1 MKMNKQL
8 YLLPFLVFCLSAFL
22 SAQDTTEEQIV
33 APVITDLDLLVES
46 VKNTASIRAKEDKTR
61 LTKFLSD
68 KNRQQYLLNQMK
80 ANLKKEEVRSVRL
93 TDEYEAND
101 KKLSELEE
109 QLTLKLGSFGEL
121 FGIVR
126 QTAGESKGQFM
137 LSLTNIEFPERIE
150 FLGDLAERKSL
161 DLPTTEELERLWYE
175 ILNELNQSG
184 KVKSYNTDILSKS
197 GELVNEDVL
206 RIGVFN
212 SVSNGNYLNL
222 VSEQN
227 SLEFLAKQP
236 DGSIKR
242 AAKRLQNKDVSYRE
256 VFIDPTRGSLLTK
269 LIDRAGFFERIN
281 QGGFVG
287 YIILIILALGSVMGI
302 IQFQFL
308 YKESKSIENEL
319 QSGDFSNDSIL
330 GKLHNI
336 FSSHAGD
343 NPEELEAQLEDVLAK
358 ATPPLEK
365 NLSIIK
371 LLAAVAPL
379 LGLLGTVV
387 GMIETFQAI
396 TLFGTGD
403 PKLMAGGISQALVT
417 TMLGLIAAVP
427 LLFIHNLLDSRS
439 RSISQIYEEQ
449 AIGYVASTSI
459 KK

>member
-1 MKMNKQL
+1 MNKKL
-8 YLLPFLVFCLSAFL
+8 YLLPFLIFALN
-22 SAQDTTEEQIV
+22 AQQQTPVPVVE
-33 APVITDLDLLVES
+33 PVITDLDLLVES
-46 VKNTASIRAKEDKTR
+46 VKTTASIRAKEDKAR
-61 LTKFLSD
+61 LNKFLSD
-68 KNRQQYLLNQMK
+68 KNKQQSLLDNMK
-80 ANLKKEEVRSVRL
+80 YKLTLEERRSDRL
-93 TDEYEAND
+93 TKQYEDND
-101 KKLSELEE
+101 AELSDLEE

-137 LSLTNIEFPERIE
+137 LSLTNIEFPERID

-184 KVKSYNTDILSKS
+184 KVKSYNTDILTKS
-197 GELVNEDVL
+197 GELVNQDVL

-212 SVSNGNYLNL
+212 SVSNGDYLNL
-222 VSEQN
+222 VAEQN
-227 SLEFLAKQP
+227 LLEYLAKQP
-236 DGSIKR
+236 ERSIR
-242 AAKRLQNKDVSYRE
+242 RSAKKLQNSDDYRE

-269 LIDRAGFFERIN
+269 LIDRDTWLERIN
-281 QGGFVG
+281 AGGFVG
-287 YIILIILALGSVMGI
+287 YVIIIILILGLAMGAMR
-302 IQFQFL
+302 FRFL
-308 YKESKSIENEL
+308 DEESKSITKEL
-319 QSGDFSNDSIL
+319 ETNNFLNDSIL
-330 GKLHNI
+330 GKLN
-336 FSSHAGD
+336 SVYSKYSGN
-343 NPEELEAQLEDVLAK
+343 NPEDLESQLEDILAK

-365 NLSIIK
+365 NLSVIK

-379 LGLLGTVV
+379 LGLLGTVI

-427 LLFIHNLLDSRS
+427 LLFVHNILDSRS

-449 AIGYVASTSI
+449 AIGLLALVSI

>member
-1 MKMNKQL
+1 MNKKL
-8 YLLPFLVFCLSAFL
+8 YLLPFLVFALN
-22 SAQDTTEEQIV
+22 AQDADPAPVVE
-33 APVITDLDLLVES
+33 PVITDLDLLVES
-46 VKNTASIRAKEDKTR
+46 VKTTASIRAKEDRAR
-61 LTKFLSD
+61 LNKFLSD
-68 KNRQQYLLNQMK
+68 KNKQQSLLDNMK
-80 ANLKKEEVRSVRL
+80 YKLTLEERRSERL
-93 TDEYEAND
+93 TKEYEDND
-101 KKLSELEE
+101 AQLSDLEE

-126 QTAGESKGQFM
+126 QTAGESKGQFA

-184 KVKSYNTDILSKS
+184 KVKFYNADILTKS
-197 GELVNEDVL
+197 GELVNQDIL

-222 VSEQN
+222 VTEQN
-227 SLEFLAKQP
+227 LLEYLPKQP
-236 DGSIKR
+236 ERSIR
-242 AAKRLQNKDVSYRE
+242 RSAKKLQNSDGYRE

-269 LIDRAGFFERIN
+269 LIDRDTWLERIN
-281 QGGFVG
+281 AGGFVG
-287 YIILIILALGSVMGI
+287 YVIIIILILGLAMGALR
-302 IQFQFL
+302 FKFL
-308 YKESKSIENEL
+308 NEESKSINKEL
-319 QSGDFSNDSIL
+319 ETNQFADDSIL
-330 GKLHNI
+330 GKLNSI
-336 FSSHAGD
+336 YSKYSGD
-343 NPEELEAQLEDVLAK
+343 NPEDLESQLEDILAK

-365 NLSIIK
+365 NLSVIK

-379 LGLLGTVV
+379 LGLLGTVI

-427 LLFIHNLLDSRS
+427 LLFVHNILDSRS
-439 RSISQIYEEQ
+439 RAISQIYEEQ
-449 AIGYVASTSI
+449 AIGLLALVSI

>member
-1 MKMNKQL
+1 MNKKL
-8 YLLPFLVFCLSAFL
+8 YLLPFLIFTLNGQD
-22 SAQDTTEEQIV
+22 AQPVPVVE
-33 APVITDLDLLVES
+33 PVITDLDLLVES
-46 VKNTASIRAKEDKTR
+46 VKTSASIRAKEDRVR
-61 LTKFLSD
+61 LNKFLSD
-68 KNRQQYLLNQMK
+68 KNKQQSLLDNMK
-80 ANLKKEEVRSVRL
+80 YKLTLEERRSERL
-93 TDEYEAND
+93 TKQYEDND
-101 KKLSELEE
+101 AELSDLEE

-184 KVKSYNTDILSKS
+184 KVKSYNADILTKS
-197 GELVNEDVL
+197 GELVNQDIM

-212 SVSNGNYLNL
+212 SVSDGDYLNL
-222 VSEQN
+222 VAEQN
-227 SLEFLAKQP
+227 LLEYLAKQP
-236 DGSIKR
+236 ERSIRRSVK
-242 AAKRLQNKDVSYRE
+242 KLQNSDDYRE

-269 LIDRAGFFERIN
+269 LIDRDTWLERIN
-281 QGGFVG
+281 AGGFVG
-287 YIILIILALGSVMGI
+287 YVIIIILILGLTMGALR
-302 IQFQFL
+302 FKFL
-308 YKESKSIENEL
+308 NEESKSIDKEL
-319 QSGDFSNDSIL
+319 ETNNFLDDSIL
-330 GKLHNI
+330 GKLNSI
-336 FSSHAGD
+336 YSKYSGN
-343 NPEELEAQLEDVLAK
+343 NPEDLESQLEDILAK

-365 NLSIIK
+365 NLSVIK

-379 LGLLGTVV
+379 LGLLGTVI

-427 LLFIHNLLDSRS
+427 LLFVHNILDSRS
-439 RSISQIYEEQ
+439 RAISQIYEEQ
-449 AIGYVASTSI
+449 AIGLLALVSI

>member
-1 MKMNKQL
+1 MNKKFFI
-8 YLLPFLVFCLSAFL
+8 LPFLVLGL
-22 SAQDTTEEQIV
+22 LAQEESNEIST
-33 APVITDLDLLVES
+33 PVITDLDLLVES
-46 VKNTASIRAKEDKTR
+46 VKTTASIRAKKDRSR
-61 LTKFLSD
+61 LNRFLSD
-68 KNRQQYLLNQMK
+68 KNKQQSLLNQMK
-80 ANLKKEEVRSVRL
+80 VRL
-93 TDEYEAND
+93 TNEENRSEILTKQYEDND
-101 KKLSELEE
+101 ATLSDLEE

-126 QTAGESKGQFM
+126 QTAGESKGQFA
-137 LSLTNIEFPERIE
+137 LSLTNIEYPERIE

-161 DLPTTEELERLWYE
+161 DLPTSAELERLWYE

-184 KVKSYNTDILSKS
+184 KVKNYNTDILSKS
-197 GELVNEDVL
+197 GELVNRDII

-212 SVSNGNYLNL
+212 SVSDGDYLNL

-227 SLEFLAKQP
+227 VLEYLAKQP
-236 DGSIKR
+236 EGSIRRSARK
-242 AAKRLQNKDVSYRE
+242 LQNNDIEYRE

-287 YIILIILALGSVMGI
+287 YIILIILALGIAMGVL
-302 IQFQFL
+302 QFL
-308 YKESKSIENEL
+308 FLRKESQTVDNEL
-319 QSGDFSNDSIL
+319 NTGNYSESSTL
-330 GKLHNI
+330 GKLNTI
-336 FSSHAGD
+336 YSKYKGD
-343 NPEELEAQLEDVLAK
+343 NPEELEAQLEDVLAR
-358 ATPPLEK
+358 AAPALEK

-379 LGLLGTVV
+379 LGLLGTVI

-427 LLFIHNLLDSRS
+427 LLFIHNILDSRS
-439 RSISQIYEEQ
+439 RAITQIYEEQ
-449 AIGYVASTSI
+449 AIGYVASSSV
-459 KK
+459 K

>member
-1 MKMNKQL
+1 MSKKL
-8 YLLPFLVFCLSAFL
+8 YLLPFLIFSIN
-22 SAQDTTEEQIV
+22 AQDAESIPVVE
-33 APVITDLDLLVES
+33 PVITDLDLLVES
-46 VKNTASIRAKEDKTR
+46 VKTTASIRAKEDRAR
-61 LTKFLSD
+61 LNKFLSD
-68 KNRQQYLLNQMK
+68 KNKQQALLDNMK
-80 ANLKKEEVRSVRL
+80 YRL
-93 TDEYEAND
+93 TLEERRSERLTKEYEDND
-101 KKLSELEE
+101 SQLSDLEE

-184 KVKSYNTDILSKS
+184 KVKSYNADILTKS
-197 GELVNEDVL
+197 GELVNQDVM

-212 SVSNGNYLNL
+212 SVSNGDYLNL
-222 VSEQN
+222 VAEQN
-227 SLEFLAKQP
+227 LLEYLAKQP
-236 DGSIKR
+236 ERSIRRSVK
-242 AAKRLQNKDVSYRE
+242 KLQNSDDYRE

-269 LIDRAGFFERIN
+269 LIDRDTWLERIN
-281 QGGFVG
+281 AGGFVG
-287 YIILIILALGSVMGI
+287 YVIIIILILGLTMGVLR
-302 IQFQFL
+302 FKFL
-308 YKESKSIENEL
+308 DEESKSINKEL
-319 QSGDFSNDSIL
+319 ETNNFSEDSIL
-330 GKLHNI
+330 GKLNSI
-336 FSSHAGD
+336 YSKYSGN
-343 NPEELEAQLEDVLAK
+343 NPEDLESQLEDILAK

-365 NLSIIK
+365 NLSVIK

-379 LGLLGTVV
+379 LGLLGTVI

-427 LLFIHNLLDSRS
+427 LLFVHNILDSRS
-439 RSISQIYEEQ
+439 RAISQIYEEQ
-449 AIGYVASTSI
+449 AIGLLALVSI

>member
-1 MKMNKQL
+1 MNKKL
-8 YLLPFLVFCLSAFL
+8 YLLPFLIFSL
-22 SAQDTTEEQIV
+22 SAQEIAEEPLAI
-33 APVITDLDLLVES
+33 PVITDLDLLVES
-46 VKNTASIRAKEDKTR
+46 VKNTASIRAKEDKER

-80 ANLKKEEVRSVRL
+80 VNLKNEEDRSVRL
-93 TDEYEAND
+93 TNQYEAND
-101 KKLSELEE
+101 KELSELEE

-137 LSLTNIEFPERIE
+137 LSLTNIEFPERVE

-161 DLPTTEELERLWYE
+161 DLPTTAELERLWYE

-227 SLEFLAKQP
+227 LLEFLAKQP

-242 AAKRLQNKDVSYRE
+242 SAKRLQNKDVSYRE
-256 VFIDPTRGSLLTK
+256 VYIDPTRGSLLSK
-269 LIDRAGFFERIN
+269 LIDRAGWLQRIN

-287 YIILIILALGSVMGI
+287 YVILIILTLGLTMGVL
-302 IQFQFL
+302 QFQFL
-308 YKESKSIENEL
+308 YRESKTIDAEL
-319 QSGDFSNDSIL
+319 ETGNFSNDSIL
-330 GKLHNI
+330 GKLNSV
-336 FSSHAGD
+336 FKSHTGD
-343 NPEELEAQLEDVLAK
+343 TPEELEAQLEDILAK
-358 ATPPLEK
+358 ASPPLDK
-365 NLSIIK
+365 NLSVIK

-379 LGLLGTVV
+379 LGLLGTVI
-387 GMIETFQAI
+387 GMIDTFQAI

-427 LLFIHNLLDSRS
+427 LLFVHNLLDSRS
-439 RSISQIYEEQ
+439 RAISQIYEEQ
-449 AIGYVASTSI
+449 AIGFVASLSM

>member
-1 MKMNKQL
+1 MNKKIII
-8 YLLPFLVFCLSAFL
+8 LPFLIFGLF
-22 SAQDTTEEQIV
+22 AQENNVEEPVI
-33 APVITDLDLLVES
+33 PVITDLDLLVES
-46 VKNTASIRAKEDKTR
+46 VKNTASIRAKEDRER
-61 LTKFLSD
+61 LNKFLSD

-80 ANLKKEEVRSVRL
+80 AKLDAEEDRSDRL
-93 TDEYEAND
+93 TKEYEDND

-126 QTAGESKGQFM
+126 QTAGESKGQFL
-137 LSLTNIEFPERIE
+137 LSLTNIEYPERID

-161 DLPTTEELERLWYE
+161 DLPTSDELDRLWYE

-184 KVKSYNTDILSKS
+184 KVKVYNTDILSKS
-197 GELVNEDVL
+197 GELINTDIV

-212 SVSNGNYLNL
+212 SVADGNYLNL

-227 SLEFLAKQP
+227 ILEYLAKQP
-236 DGSIKR
+236 EGSIKR
-242 AAKRLQNKDVSYRE
+242 SARKLQNNDVEYRE
-256 VFIDPTRGSLLTK
+256 VFIDPTRGSLLSK
-269 LIDRAGFFERIN
+269 LIDRAGFLERIN

-287 YIILIILALGSVMGI
+287 YIILLILIAGLAMGV
-302 IQFQFL
+302 IQFLFL
-308 YKESKSIENEL
+308 RNESQTIDNEL
-319 QSGDFSNDSIL
+319 NSKNYSDDSTL
-330 GKLHNI
+330 GKLNNI
-336 FSSHAGD
+336 YSKYKGD
-343 NPEELEAQLEDVLAK
+343 TPEELEAQLEDVLAK
-358 ATPPLEK
+358 TAPALEK

-379 LGLLGTVV
+379 LGLLGTVI

-427 LLFIHNLLDSRS
+427 LLFVHNILDSRS
-439 RSISQIYEEQ
+439 RAISQIYEEQ
-449 AIGYVASTSI
+449 AIGYVASSSI
-459 KK
+459 K

>member
-1 MKMNKQL
+1 MNKKI
-8 YLLPFLVFCLSAFL
+8 YLLPFLVFALN
-22 SAQDTTEEQIV
+22 AQDADPAPVVE
-33 APVITDLDLLVES
+33 PVITDLDLLVES
-46 VKNTASIRAKEDKTR
+46 VKTTASIRAKEDRAR
-61 LTKFLSD
+61 LNKFLSD
-68 KNRQQYLLNQMK
+68 KNKQQSLLDNMK
-80 ANLKKEEVRSVRL
+80 YKLTLEERRSERL
-93 TDEYEAND
+93 TKEYEDND
-101 KKLSELEE
+101 SQLSDLEE

-126 QTAGESKGQFM
+126 QTAGESKGQFA

-184 KVKSYNTDILSKS
+184 KVKSYNADILTKS
-197 GELVNEDVL
+197 GELVNQDIL

-222 VSEQN
+222 VTEQN
-227 SLEFLAKQP
+227 LLEYLPKQP
-236 DGSIKR
+236 ERSIR
-242 AAKRLQNKDVSYRE
+242 RSAKKLQNSDDYRE

-269 LIDRAGFFERIN
+269 LIDRDTWLERIN
-281 QGGFVG
+281 AGGFVG
-287 YIILIILALGSVMGI
+287 YVIIIILILGLVMGALR
-302 IQFQFL
+302 FKFL
-308 YKESKSIENEL
+308 NEESKSINKEL
-319 QSGDFSNDSIL
+319 ETNQFADDSIL
-330 GKLHNI
+330 GKLNSI
-336 FSSHAGD
+336 YSKYSGD
-343 NPEELEAQLEDVLAK
+343 NPEDLESQLEDILAK

-365 NLSIIK
+365 NLSVIK

-379 LGLLGTVV
+379 LGLLGTVI

-427 LLFIHNLLDSRS
+427 LLFVHNILDSRS
-439 RSISQIYEEQ
+439 RAISQIYEEQ
-449 AIGYVASTSI
+449 AIGLLALVSI

>member
-1 MKMNKQL
+1 MNKKTL
-8 YLLPFLVFCLSAFL
+8 ILPFLIFGLF
-22 SAQDTTEEQIV
+22 AQENNVEEPV
-33 APVITDLDLLVES
+33 VPVIADLDLLVES
-46 VKNTASIRAKEDKTR
+46 VKNTASIRAKEDKAR
-61 LTKFLSD
+61 LDKFLSD

-80 ANLKKEEVRSVRL
+80 AKLNAEEDRSERL
-93 TDEYEAND
+93 TKEYEDND

-109 QLTLKLGSFGEL
+109 QMTLKLGSFGEL

-137 LSLTNIEFPERIE
+137 LSLTNIEYPERIE

-161 DLPTTEELERLWYE
+161 DLPTSAELDRLWYE

-184 KVKSYNTDILSKS
+184 KVKVYNSDILSKS
-197 GELVNEDVL
+197 GELVNTDIL

-212 SVSNGNYLNL
+212 SAADGDYLNL

-227 SLEFLAKQP
+227 VLEYLAKQP
-236 DGSIKR
+236 EGSIRRSARK
-242 AAKRLQNKDVSYRE
+242 LQNNDVEYRE
-256 VFIDPTRGSLLTK
+256 VFIDPTRGSLLSK

-287 YIILIILALGSVMGI
+287 YIILLILTVGLAMGVL
-302 IQFQFL
+302 QFL
-308 YKESKSIENEL
+308 FLRNESQTIENEL
-319 QSGDFSNDSIL
+319 GSGNYSDSSTL
-330 GKLHNI
+330 GKLNNI
-336 FSSHAGD
+336 YSKYKGD
-343 NPEELEAQLEDVLAK
+343 TPEELEAQLEDILAK
-358 ATPPLEK
+358 AAPALEK

-379 LGLLGTVV
+379 LGLLGTVI

-427 LLFIHNLLDSRS
+427 LLFVHNILDSRS
-439 RSISQIYEEQ
+439 RAISQIYEEQ
-449 AIGYVASTSI
+449 AIGFVASSSV
-459 KK
+459 K

>member
-1 MKMNKQL
+1 MNKKL
-8 YLLPFLVFCLSAFL
+8 YLLPFLIFSL
-22 SAQDTTEEQIV
+22 SAQEIAEEPLAI
-33 APVITDLDLLVES
+33 PVITDLDLLVES
-46 VKNTASIRAKEDKTR
+46 VKNTASIRAKEDKER

-80 ANLKKEEVRSVRL
+80 VNLKNEEDRSVRL
-93 TDEYEAND
+93 TNQYEAND
-101 KKLSELEE
+101 KELSELEE

-137 LSLTNIEFPERIE
+137 LSLTNIEFPERVE

-161 DLPTTEELERLWYE
+161 DLPTTAELERLWYE

-197 GELVNEDVL
+197 GELVNRDVL

-227 SLEFLAKQP
+227 LLEFLAKQP

-242 AAKRLQNKDVSYRE
+242 SAKRLQNKDVSYRE
-256 VFIDPTRGSLLTK
+256 VYIDPTRGSLLSK
-269 LIDRAGFFERIN
+269 LIDRAGWLQRIN

-287 YIILIILALGSVMGI
+287 YVILIILTLGLTMGFL
-302 IQFQFL
+302 QFQFL
-308 YKESKSIENEL
+308 YRESKSIDSEL
-319 QSGDFSNDSIL
+319 ETGNFSNDSIL
-330 GKLHNI
+330 GKLNSV
-336 FSSHAGD
+336 FKSHTGD
-343 NPEELEAQLEDVLAK
+343 TPEELEAQLEDILAK
-358 ATPPLEK
+358 ASPPLDK
-365 NLSIIK
+365 NLSVIK

-379 LGLLGTVV
+379 LGLLGTVI
-387 GMIETFQAI
+387 GMIDTFQAI

-427 LLFIHNLLDSRS
+427 LLFVHNLLDSRS
-439 RSISQIYEEQ
+439 RAISQIYEEQ
-449 AIGYVASTSI
+449 AIGFVASLSM

>member
-1 MKMNKQL
+1 MNKKTL
-8 YLLPFLVFCLSAFL
+8 ILPFLIFGLF
-22 SAQDTTEEQIV
+22 AQENNVEEPV
-33 APVITDLDLLVES
+33 VPVITDLDLLVES
-46 VKNTASIRAKEDKTR
+46 VKNTASIRAKEDKAR
-61 LTKFLSD
+61 LDKFLSD

-80 ANLKKEEVRSVRL
+80 AKLNAEEDRSERL
-93 TDEYEAND
+93 TKEYEDND

-137 LSLTNIEFPERIE
+137 LSLTNIEYPERIE

-161 DLPTTEELERLWYE
+161 DLPTSAELDRLWYE

-184 KVKSYNTDILSKS
+184 KVKVYNTDILSKS
-197 GELVNEDVL
+197 GELVNTDIV

-212 SVSNGNYLNL
+212 SAADGDYLNL

-227 SLEFLAKQP
+227 VLEYLAKQP
-236 DGSIKR
+236 EGSIR
-242 AAKRLQNKDVSYRE
+242 RSAKKLQNNDVEYRE
-256 VFIDPTRGSLLTK
+256 VFIDPTRGSLLSK

-287 YIILIILALGSVMGI
+287 YIILLILTAGLAMGVL
-302 IQFQFL
+302 QFL
-308 YKESKSIENEL
+308 FLRNESQTIENEL
-319 QSGDFSNDSIL
+319 GSGNYSESSTL
-330 GKLHNI
+330 GKLNSI
-336 FSSHAGD
+336 YSKYKGD
-343 NPEELEAQLEDVLAK
+343 TPEELEAQLEDVLAK
-358 ATPPLEK
+358 AAPALEK

-379 LGLLGTVV
+379 LGLLGTVI

-427 LLFIHNLLDSRS
+427 LLFVHNILDSRS
-439 RSISQIYEEQ
+439 RAISQIYEEQ
-449 AIGYVASTSI
+449 AIGFVASSSV
-459 KK
+459 K

>member
-1 MKMNKQL
+1 MNKKL
-8 YLLPFLVFCLSAFL
+8 YLLPFLIFSL
-22 SAQDTTEEQIV
+22 SAQEIAEEPLAI
-33 APVITDLDLLVES
+33 PVITDLDLLVES
-46 VKNTASIRAKEDKTR
+46 VKNTASIRAKEDKER

-80 ANLKKEEVRSVRL
+80 VNLKNEEDRSVRL
-93 TDEYEAND
+93 TNQYEAND
-101 KKLSELEE
+101 KELSELEE

-137 LSLTNIEFPERIE
+137 LSLTNIEFPERVE

-161 DLPTTEELERLWYE
+161 DLPTTAELERLWYE

-197 GELVNEDVL
+197 GELVNRDVL

-227 SLEFLAKQP
+227 LLEFLAKQP

-242 AAKRLQNKDVSYRE
+242 SAKRLQNKDVSYRE
-256 VFIDPTRGSLLTK
+256 VYIDPTRGSLLSK
-269 LIDRAGFFERIN
+269 LIDRAGWLQRIN

-287 YIILIILALGSVMGI
+287 YVILIILTLGLTMGFL
-302 IQFQFL
+302 QFQFL
-308 YKESKSIENEL
+308 YRESKSIDSEL
-319 QSGDFSNDSIL
+319 ETGNFSNDSIL
-330 GKLHNI
+330 GKLNSV
-336 FSSHAGD
+336 FKSHTGD
-343 NPEELEAQLEDVLAK
+343 TPEELEAQLEDILAK
-358 ATPPLEK
+358 ASPPLDK
-365 NLSIIK
+365 NLSVIK

-379 LGLLGTVV
+379 LGLLGTVI
-387 GMIETFQAI
+387 GMIDTFQAI

-427 LLFIHNLLDSRS
+427 LLFLHNLLDSRS
-439 RSISQIYEEQ
+439 RAISQIYEEQ
-449 AIGYVASTSI
+449 AIGFVASLSM

>member
-1 MKMNKQL
+1 MNKKL
-8 YLLPFLVFCLSAFL
+8 YLLPFLIFSL
-22 SAQDTTEEQIV
+22 SAQEIAEEPLAI
-33 APVITDLDLLVES
+33 PVITDLDLLVES
-46 VKNTASIRAKEDKTR
+46 VKNTASIRAKEDKER

-80 ANLKKEEVRSVRL
+80 VNLKNEEDRSVRL
-93 TDEYEAND
+93 TNQYEAND
-101 KKLSELEE
+101 KELSELEE

-137 LSLTNIEFPERIE
+137 LSLTNIEFPERVE

-161 DLPTTEELERLWYE
+161 DLPTTAELERLWYE

-197 GELVNEDVL
+197 GELVNRDVL

-227 SLEFLAKQP
+227 LLEFLAKQP

-242 AAKRLQNKDVSYRE
+242 SAKRLQNKDVSYRE
-256 VFIDPTRGSLLTK
+256 VYIDPTRGSLLSK
-269 LIDRAGFFERIN
+269 LIDRAGWLQRIN

-287 YIILIILALGSVMGI
+287 YVILIILTLGLTMGGL
-302 IQFQFL
+302 QFQFL
-308 YKESKSIENEL
+308 YRESKSIDSEL
-319 QSGDFSNDSIL
+319 ETGNFSNDSIL
-330 GKLHNI
+330 GKLNSV
-336 FSSHAGD
+336 FKSHTGD
-343 NPEELEAQLEDVLAK
+343 NPEELEAQLEDILAK
-358 ATPPLEK
+358 ASPPLDK
-365 NLSIIK
+365 NLSVIK

-379 LGLLGTVV
+379 LGLLGTVI

-427 LLFIHNLLDSRS
+427 LLFVHNLLDSRS
-439 RSISQIYEEQ
+439 RAISQIYEEQ
-449 AIGYVASTSI
+449 AIGFVASLSM

>member
-1 MKMNKQL
+1 MNKKL
-8 YLLPFLVFCLSAFL
+8 CLLPFLIFVLN
-22 SAQDTTEEQIV
+22 AQDADPAPIV
-33 APVITDLDLLVES
+33 EPVITDLDLLVES
-46 VKNTASIRAKEDKTR
+46 VKTTASIRAKEDRAR
-61 LTKFLSD
+61 LNKFLSD
-68 KNRQQYLLNQMK
+68 KNKQQSLLDNMK
-80 ANLKKEEVRSVRL
+80 YKLTLEERRSERL
-93 TDEYEAND
+93 TKEYEDND
-101 KKLSELEE
+101 AELSDLEE

-137 LSLTNIEFPERIE
+137 LSLTNIEFPDRIE

-184 KVKSYNTDILSKS
+184 KIKSYNADILTKS
-197 GELVNEDVL
+197 GELVNQDVM

-212 SVSNGNYLNL
+212 SVSNGDYLNL
-222 VSEQN
+222 VAEQN
-227 SLEFLAKQP
+227 LLEYLAKQP
-236 DGSIKR
+236 ERSIRRSARK
-242 AAKRLQNKDVSYRE
+242 LQNSDDYRE

-269 LIDRAGFFERIN
+269 LIDRDTWFERIN
-281 QGGFVG
+281 AGGFVG
-287 YIILIILALGSVMGI
+287 YVIIIILVLGLTMG
-302 IQFQFL
+302 FL
-308 YKESKSIENEL
+308 RFKFLDEESKSIKNEL
-319 QSGDFSNDSIL
+319 ETNNFSEDSIL
-330 GKLHNI
+330 GKLNSI
-336 FSSHAGD
+336 YSKYSGN
-343 NPEELEAQLEDVLAK
+343 NPEDLESQLEDILAK

-365 NLSIIK
+365 NLSVIK

-379 LGLLGTVV
+379 LGLLGTVI

-427 LLFIHNLLDSRS
+427 LLFVHNILDSRS
-439 RSISQIYEEQ
+439 RAISQIYEEQ
-449 AIGYVASTSI
+449 AIGLLALVSI

>member
-1 MKMNKQL
+1 MMMNKRIL
-8 YLLPFLVFCLSAFL
+8 ILPFLVLGLF
-22 SAQDTTEEQIV
+22 AQENTVEEPV
-33 APVITDLDLLVES
+33 TPVITDLDLLVES
-46 VKNTASIRAKEDKTR
+46 VKNTASIRAKEDRER
-61 LTKFLSD
+61 LNKFLSD

-80 ANLKKEEVRSVRL
+80 AKLNAEEDRSVRL
-93 TDEYEAND
+93 TKEYEDND

-126 QTAGESKGQFM
+126 QTAGESKGQFL
-137 LSLTNIEFPERIE
+137 LSLTNIEYPERIE

-161 DLPTTEELERLWYE
+161 DLPTSDELDRLWYE
-175 ILNELNQSG
+175 ILNELNESG
-184 KVKSYNTDILSKS
+184 KVKVYNTDILSKS
-197 GELVNEDVL
+197 GELVNADIV

-212 SVSNGNYLNL
+212 SVANGNYLNL

-227 SLEFLAKQP
+227 VLEYLAKQP
-236 DGSIKR
+236 EGSVKR
-242 AAKRLQNKDVSYRE
+242 SAKRLQNNDVEYRE
-256 VFIDPTRGSLLTK
+256 VFIDPTRGSLLSK

-287 YIILIILALGSVMGI
+287 YIILIILIAGLAMGVLQFLFLRKEAQTIDNELGSGN
-302 IQFQFL
+302 
-308 YKESKSIENEL
+308 YSEN
-319 QSGDFSNDSIL
+319 STL
-330 GKLHNI
+330 GKLNGI
-336 FSSHAGD
+336 YSKYKGD
-343 NPEELEAQLEDVLAK
+343 TPEELEAQLEDVLAK
-358 ATPPLEK
+358 ASPALEK

-379 LGLLGTVV
+379 LGLLGTVI

-427 LLFIHNLLDSRS
+427 LLFVHNILDSRS
-439 RSISQIYEEQ
+439 RAISQIYEEQ
-449 AIGYVASTSI
+449 AIGFVASSSI
-459 KK
+459 K

>member
-1 MKMNKQL
+1 MNKKL
-8 YLLPFLVFCLSAFL
+8 YLLPFLVFSL
-22 SAQDTTEEQIV
+22 SAQEIAEEPLAI
-33 APVITDLDLLVES
+33 PVITDLDLLVES
-46 VKNTASIRAKEDKTR
+46 VKNTASIRAKEDKER

-80 ANLKKEEVRSVRL
+80 VNLKNEEDRSVRL
-93 TDEYEAND
+93 TNQYEAND
-101 KKLSELEE
+101 SELSELEE

-137 LSLTNIEFPERIE
+137 LSLTNIEFPERVE

-161 DLPTTEELERLWYE
+161 DLPTTAELERLWYE

-197 GELVNEDVL
+197 GELVNSNVL

-227 SLEFLAKQP
+227 LLEFLAKQP

-242 AAKRLQNKDVSYRE
+242 SAKRLQNKDVSYRE
-256 VFIDPTRGSLLTK
+256 VYIDPTRGSLLSK
-269 LIDRAGFFERIN
+269 LIDRAGWLQRIN

-287 YIILIILALGSVMGI
+287 YVILIILALGLTMGVL
-302 IQFQFL
+302 QFQFL
-308 YKESKSIENEL
+308 YRESKTIDAEL
-319 QSGDFSNDSIL
+319 ETGNFSNDSIL
-330 GKLHNI
+330 GKLNRV
-336 FSSHAGD
+336 FKSHTGN
-343 NPEELEAQLEDVLAK
+343 NPEELEAQLEDILAK
-358 ATPPLEK
+358 ASPPLDK
-365 NLSIIK
+365 NLSVIK

-379 LGLLGTVV
+379 LGLLGTVI

-427 LLFIHNLLDSRS
+427 LLFVHNLLDSRS
-439 RSISQIYEEQ
+439 RAISQIYEEQ
-449 AIGYVASTSI
+449 AIGFVASLSM

>member
-1 MKMNKQL
+1 MNKKL
-8 YLLPFLVFCLSAFL
+8 YLLPFLIFTLN
-22 SAQDTTEEQIV
+22 AQEPTPAPVVE
-33 APVITDLDLLVES
+33 PVITDLDLLVES
-46 VKNTASIRAKEDKTR
+46 VKTTASIRAKEDKAR
-61 LTKFLSD
+61 LNKFLSD
-68 KNRQQYLLNQMK
+68 KNKQQSLLDNMK
-80 ANLKKEEVRSVRL
+80 YKLTLEERRSERL
-93 TDEYEAND
+93 TKQYEDND
-101 KKLSELEE
+101 SELSDLEE

-137 LSLTNIEFPERIE
+137 LSLTNIEFPDRID

-184 KVKSYNTDILSKS
+184 KVKSYNTDILTKS
-197 GELVNEDVL
+197 GELVNQDVL

-212 SVSNGNYLNL
+212 SVSNGDYLNL

-227 SLEFLAKQP
+227 LLEYLAKQP
-236 DGSIKR
+236 ERSIR
-242 AAKRLQNKDVSYRE
+242 RSAKKLQNSADYRE

-269 LIDRAGFFERIN
+269 LIDRDTWLERIN
-281 QGGFVG
+281 AGGFVG
-287 YIILIILALGSVMGI
+287 YVIIIILILGLTMGAMR
-302 IQFQFL
+302 FKFL
-308 YKESKSIENEL
+308 DEESKSITKEL
-319 QSGDFSNDSIL
+319 ETNNFSNDSIL
-330 GKLHNI
+330 GKLN
-336 FSSHAGD
+336 SVYSKYSGN
-343 NPEELEAQLEDVLAK
+343 NPEDLESQLEDILAK

-365 NLSIIK
+365 NLSVIK

-379 LGLLGTVV
+379 LGLLGTVI

-427 LLFIHNLLDSRS
+427 LLFVHNILDSRS
-439 RSISQIYEEQ
+439 RAISQIYEEQ
-449 AIGYVASTSI
+449 AIGLLALVSI

>member
-1 MKMNKQL
+1 MNKKL
-8 YLLPFLVFCLSAFL
+8 YLLPFLVFALN
-22 SAQDTTEEQIV
+22 AQDADPAPVVE
-33 APVITDLDLLVES
+33 PVITDLDLLVES
-46 VKNTASIRAKEDKTR
+46 VKTTASIRAKEDRAR
-61 LTKFLSD
+61 LNKFLSD
-68 KNRQQYLLNQMK
+68 KNKQQSLLDNMK
-80 ANLKKEEVRSVRL
+80 YKLTLEEKRSERL
-93 TDEYEAND
+93 TKEYEDND
-101 KKLSELEE
+101 AQLSDLEE

-126 QTAGESKGQFM
+126 QTAGESKGQFA

-184 KVKSYNTDILSKS
+184 KVKSYNADILTKS
-197 GELVNEDVL
+197 GELVNQDIL

-222 VSEQN
+222 VTEQN
-227 SLEFLAKQP
+227 LLEYLPKQP
-236 DGSIKR
+236 ERSIR
-242 AAKRLQNKDVSYRE
+242 RSAKKLQNSDDYRE

-269 LIDRAGFFERIN
+269 LIDRDTWLERIN
-281 QGGFVG
+281 AGGFVG
-287 YIILIILALGSVMGI
+287 YVIIIILILGLAMGALR
-302 IQFQFL
+302 FKFL
-308 YKESKSIENEL
+308 NEESKSINKEL
-319 QSGDFSNDSIL
+319 ETNQFADDSIL
-330 GKLHNI
+330 GKLNSI
-336 FSSHAGD
+336 YSKYSGD
-343 NPEELEAQLEDVLAK
+343 NPEDLESQLEDILAK

-365 NLSIIK
+365 NLSVIK

-379 LGLLGTVV
+379 LGLLGTVI

-427 LLFIHNLLDSRS
+427 LLFVHNILDSRS
-439 RSISQIYEEQ
+439 RAISQIYEEQ
-449 AIGYVASTSI
+449 AIGLLALVSI

>member
-1 MKMNKQL
+1 MNKKL
-8 YLLPFLVFCLSAFL
+8 YLLPFLIFALN
-22 SAQDTTEEQIV
+22 AQDADPATITE
-33 APVITDLDLLVES
+33 PVITDLDLLVES
-46 VKNTASIRAKEDKTR
+46 VKTTASIRAKEDRAR
-61 LTKFLSD
+61 LNKFLSD
-68 KNRQQYLLNQMK
+68 KNKQQSLLDNMK
-80 ANLKKEEVRSVRL
+80 YKLTLEERRSERL
-93 TDEYEAND
+93 TKEYEDND
-101 KKLSELEE
+101 AELSDLEE

-137 LSLTNIEFPERIE
+137 LSLTNIEFPDRIE

-184 KVKSYNTDILSKS
+184 KVKSYNADILTKS
-197 GELVNEDVL
+197 GELVNQDVM

-212 SVSNGNYLNL
+212 SVSNGDYLNL
-222 VSEQN
+222 VAEQN
-227 SLEFLAKQP
+227 LLEYLAKQP
-236 DGSIKR
+236 ERSIRRSVK
-242 AAKRLQNKDVSYRE
+242 KLQNSDDYRE

-269 LIDRAGFFERIN
+269 LIDRDTWLERIN
-281 QGGFVG
+281 AGGFVG
-287 YIILIILALGSVMGI
+287 YVIIIILILGLTMGVLR
-302 IQFQFL
+302 FKFL
-308 YKESKSIENEL
+308 DEESKSINKEL
-319 QSGDFSNDSIL
+319 ETNNFSEDSIL
-330 GKLHNI
+330 GKLNSI
-336 FSSHAGD
+336 YSKYSGN
-343 NPEELEAQLEDVLAK
+343 NPEDLESQLEDILAK

-365 NLSIIK
+365 NLSVIK

-379 LGLLGTVV
+379 LGLLGTVI

-427 LLFIHNLLDSRS
+427 LLFVHNILDSRS
-439 RSISQIYEEQ
+439 RAISQIYEEQ
-449 AIGYVASTSI
+449 AIGLLALVSI

>member
-1 MKMNKQL
+1 MNKKL
-8 YLLPFLVFCLSAFL
+8 YLLPFLIFAIN
-22 SAQDTTEEQIV
+22 AQENTPIPVVE
-33 APVITDLDLLVES
+33 PVITDLDLLVES
-46 VKNTASIRAKEDKTR
+46 VKTTASIRASEDRAR
-61 LTKFLSD
+61 LNKFLSD
-68 KNRQQYLLNQMK
+68 KNKQQALLDNMK
-80 ANLKKEEVRSVRL
+80 YRL
-93 TDEYEAND
+93 TLEERRSERLTKEYENND
-101 KKLSELEE
+101 AQLSDLEE

-137 LSLTNIEFPERIE
+137 LSLTNIEFPDRIE

-184 KVKSYNTDILSKS
+184 KIKSYNTDILTKS
-197 GELVNEDVL
+197 GELVNQDVM

-212 SVSNGNYLNL
+212 SVSNGDYLNL
-222 VSEQN
+222 VTEQN
-227 SLEFLAKQP
+227 LLEYLAKQP
-236 DGSIKR
+236 ERSIRRSVK
-242 AAKRLQNKDVSYRE
+242 KLQNSDDYRE

-269 LIDRAGFFERIN
+269 LIDRDTWLERIN
-281 QGGFVG
+281 AGGFVG
-287 YIILIILALGSVMGI
+287 YVIIIILILGLTMGVLR
-302 IQFQFL
+302 FKFL
-308 YKESKSIENEL
+308 DEETKSINKEL
-319 QSGDFSNDSIL
+319 ETNNFSDDSIL
-330 GKLHNI
+330 GKLNTI
-336 FSSHAGD
+336 YSQYSGN
-343 NPEELEAQLEDVLAK
+343 NPEDLESQLEDILAK

-365 NLSIIK
+365 NLSVIK

-379 LGLLGTVV
+379 LGLLGTVI

-427 LLFIHNLLDSRS
+427 LLFVHNILDSRS
-439 RSISQIYEEQ
+439 RAISQIYEEQ
-449 AIGYVASTSI
+449 AIGLLALVSI

>member
-1 MKMNKQL
+1 MNKKIFV
-8 YLLPFLVFCLSAFL
+8 LPFLIIGLF
-22 SAQDTTEEQIV
+22 AQENSSEEPV
-33 APVITDLDLLVES
+33 TPVITDLDLLVEA
-46 VKNTASIRAKEDKTR
+46 VKTTASIRAEQDKAR
-61 LTKFLSD
+61 LNKFLSD

-80 ANLKKEEVRSVRL
+80 KKLNAEEDRSDRL
-93 TDEYEAND
+93 TKEYENND

-126 QTAGESKGQFM
+126 QTAGESKGQFS
-137 LSLTNIEFPERIE
+137 LSLTNIEYPERID

-161 DLPTTEELERLWYE
+161 DLPTSDELDRLWYE

-184 KVKSYNTDILSKS
+184 KVKVYNTNILSKS
-197 GELVNEDVL
+197 GELINADVM

-227 SLEFLAKQP
+227 VLEYLAKQP
-236 DGSIKR
+236 ERSIR
-242 AAKRLQNKDVSYRE
+242 RSAKKLQNNDVEYKE

-269 LIDRAGFFERIN
+269 LIDRAGFLERIN

-287 YIILIILALGSVMGI
+287 YVILIILAAGIAMGV
-302 IQFQFL
+302 IQFLFL
-308 YKESKSIENEL
+308 RNESMTINNEL
-319 QSGDFSNDSIL
+319 ETGNYSDSSTL
-330 GKLHNI
+330 GKLNKI
-336 FSSHAGD
+336 YNQHAGD

-358 ATPPLEK
+358 AAPALEK

-379 LGLLGTVV
+379 LGLLGTVI

-427 LLFIHNLLDSRS
+427 LLFIHNILDSRS
-439 RSISQIYEEQ
+439 RAITQIYEEQ
-449 AIGYVASTSI
+449 AIGFVASSSI
-459 KK
+459 K

>member
-1 MKMNKQL
+1 MNKKL
-8 YLLPFLVFCLSAFL
+8 YLLPFLVFALN
-22 SAQDTTEEQIV
+22 AQDADPAPVVE
-33 APVITDLDLLVES
+33 PVITDLDLLVES
-46 VKNTASIRAKEDKTR
+46 VKTTASIRAKEDRAR
-61 LTKFLSD
+61 LNKFLSD
-68 KNRQQYLLNQMK
+68 KNKQQSLLDNMK
-80 ANLKKEEVRSVRL
+80 YKLTLEERRSERL
-93 TDEYEAND
+93 TKEYEDND
-101 KKLSELEE
+101 AQLSDLEE

-126 QTAGESKGQFM
+126 QTAGESKGQFA

-184 KVKSYNTDILSKS
+184 KVKSYNADILTKS
-197 GELVNEDVL
+197 GELVNQDVM

-222 VSEQN
+222 VTEQN
-227 SLEFLAKQP
+227 LLEYLPKQP
-236 DGSIKR
+236 ERSIR
-242 AAKRLQNKDVSYRE
+242 RSAKKLQNSDDYRE

-269 LIDRAGFFERIN
+269 LIDRDTWLERIN
-281 QGGFVG
+281 AGGFVG
-287 YIILIILALGSVMGI
+287 YVIIIILILGLVMGALR
-302 IQFQFL
+302 FKFL
-308 YKESKSIENEL
+308 NEESKSINKEL
-319 QSGDFSNDSIL
+319 ETNQFADDSIL
-330 GKLHNI
+330 GKLNSI
-336 FSSHAGD
+336 YSKYSGD
-343 NPEELEAQLEDVLAK
+343 NPEDLESQLEDILAK

-365 NLSIIK
+365 NLSVIK

-379 LGLLGTVV
+379 LGLLGTVI

-427 LLFIHNLLDSRS
+427 LLFVHNILDSRS
-439 RSISQIYEEQ
+439 RAISQIYEEQ
-449 AIGYVASTSI
+449 AIGLLALVSI

>member
-1 MKMNKQL
+1 MNKKL
-8 YLLPFLVFCLSAFL
+8 YLLPFLVFALN
-22 SAQDTTEEQIV
+22 AQDADPAPVVE
-33 APVITDLDLLVES
+33 PVITDLDLLVES
-46 VKNTASIRAKEDKTR
+46 VKTTASIRAKEDRAR
-61 LTKFLSD
+61 LNKFLSD
-68 KNRQQYLLNQMK
+68 KNKQQSLLDNMK
-80 ANLKKEEVRSVRL
+80 YKLTLEERRSERL
-93 TDEYEAND
+93 TKEYEDND
-101 KKLSELEE
+101 AQLSDLEE

-126 QTAGESKGQFM
+126 QTAGESKGQFA

-184 KVKSYNTDILSKS
+184 KVKSYNADILTKS
-197 GELVNEDVL
+197 GELVNQDIL

-222 VSEQN
+222 VTEQN
-227 SLEFLAKQP
+227 LLEYLPKQP
-236 DGSIKR
+236 ERSIR
-242 AAKRLQNKDVSYRE
+242 RSAKKLQNSDDYRE

-269 LIDRAGFFERIN
+269 LIDRDTWLERIN
-281 QGGFVG
+281 AGGFVG
-287 YIILIILALGSVMGI
+287 YVIIIILILGLVMGALR
-302 IQFQFL
+302 FKFL
-308 YKESKSIENEL
+308 NEESKSINKEL
-319 QSGDFSNDSIL
+319 ETNQFADDSIL
-330 GKLHNI
+330 GKLNSI
-336 FSSHAGD
+336 YSKYSGD
-343 NPEELEAQLEDVLAK
+343 NPEDLESQLEDILAK

-365 NLSIIK
+365 NLSVVK

-379 LGLLGTVV
+379 LGLLGTVI

-427 LLFIHNLLDSRS
+427 LLFVHNILDSRS
-439 RSISQIYEEQ
+439 RAISQIYEEQ
-449 AIGYVASTSI
+449 AIGLLALVSI

>member
-1 MKMNKQL
+1 MNKKTL
-8 YLLPFLVFCLSAFL
+8 ILPFLIFGLF
-22 SAQDTTEEQIV
+22 AQENNVEEPV
-33 APVITDLDLLVES
+33 VPVITDLDLLVES
-46 VKNTASIRAKEDKTR
+46 VKNTASIRAKEDKAR
-61 LTKFLSD
+61 LDKFLSD

-80 ANLKKEEVRSVRL
+80 AKLNAEEDRSERL
-93 TDEYEAND
+93 TKEYEDND

-137 LSLTNIEFPERIE
+137 LSLTNIEYPERIE

-161 DLPTTEELERLWYE
+161 DLPTSAELDRLWYE

-184 KVKSYNTDILSKS
+184 KVKVYNTDILSKS
-197 GELVNEDVL
+197 GELVNTDIV

-212 SVSNGNYLNL
+212 SAADGDYLNL

-227 SLEFLAKQP
+227 VLEYLAKQP
-236 DGSIKR
+236 EGSIRRSARK
-242 AAKRLQNKDVSYRE
+242 LQNNDVEYRE
-256 VFIDPTRGSLLTK
+256 VFIDPTRGSLLSK

-287 YIILIILALGSVMGI
+287 YIILLILTAGLAMGVL
-302 IQFQFL
+302 QFL
-308 YKESKSIENEL
+308 FLRNESQTIENEL
-319 QSGDFSNDSIL
+319 GTGNYSESSTL
-330 GKLHNI
+330 GKLNSI
-336 FSSHAGD
+336 YSKYKGD
-343 NPEELEAQLEDVLAK
+343 TPEELEAQLEDVLAK
-358 ATPPLEK
+358 AAPALEK

-379 LGLLGTVV
+379 LGLLGTVI

-427 LLFIHNLLDSRS
+427 LLFVHNILDSRS
-439 RSISQIYEEQ
+439 RAISQIYEEQ
-449 AIGYVASTSI
+449 AIGFVASSSV
-459 KK
+459 K

>member
-1 MKMNKQL
+1 MNKKL
-8 YLLPFLVFCLSAFL
+8 YLLPFLVFALN
-22 SAQDTTEEQIV
+22 AQDADPAPVVE
-33 APVITDLDLLVES
+33 PVITDLDLLVES
-46 VKNTASIRAKEDKTR
+46 VKTTASIRAKEDRAR
-61 LTKFLSD
+61 LNKFLSD
-68 KNRQQYLLNQMK
+68 KNKQQSLLDNMK
-80 ANLKKEEVRSVRL
+80 YKLTLEERRSERL
-93 TDEYEAND
+93 TKEYEDND
-101 KKLSELEE
+101 AQLSDLEE

-126 QTAGESKGQFM
+126 QTAGESKGQFA

-184 KVKSYNTDILSKS
+184 KVKSYNADILTKS
-197 GELVNEDVL
+197 GELVNQDVL

-222 VSEQN
+222 VTEQN
-227 SLEFLAKQP
+227 LLEYLPKQP
-236 DGSIKR
+236 ERSIR
-242 AAKRLQNKDVSYRE
+242 RSAKKLQNSDDYRE

-269 LIDRAGFFERIN
+269 LIDRDTWLERIN
-281 QGGFVG
+281 AGGFVG
-287 YIILIILALGSVMGI
+287 YVIIIILILGLAMGALR
-302 IQFQFL
+302 FKFL
-308 YKESKSIENEL
+308 NEESKSINKEL
-319 QSGDFSNDSIL
+319 ETNQFADDSIL
-330 GKLHNI
+330 GKLNSI
-336 FSSHAGD
+336 YSKYTGD
-343 NPEELEAQLEDVLAK
+343 NPEDLESQLEDILAK

-365 NLSIIK
+365 NLSVIK

-379 LGLLGTVV
+379 LGLLGTVI

-427 LLFIHNLLDSRS
+427 LLFVHNILDSRS
-439 RSISQIYEEQ
+439 RAISQIYEEQ
-449 AIGYVASTSI
+449 AIGLLALVSI

>member
-1 MKMNKQL
+1 MNKKL
-8 YLLPFLVFCLSAFL
+8 YLLPFLIFAIN
-22 SAQDTTEEQIV
+22 AQENTPMPVIE
-33 APVITDLDLLVES
+33 PVITDLDLLVES
-46 VKNTASIRAKEDKTR
+46 VKTTASIRASEDRAR
-61 LTKFLSD
+61 LNKFLSD
-68 KNRQQYLLNQMK
+68 KNKQQALLDNMK
-80 ANLKKEEVRSVRL
+80 YRL
-93 TDEYEAND
+93 TLEERRSERLTKEYEDND
-101 KKLSELEE
+101 AQLSDLEE

-137 LSLTNIEFPERIE
+137 LSLTNIEFPDRIE

-184 KVKSYNTDILSKS
+184 KIKSYNTDILTKS
-197 GELVNEDVL
+197 GELVNQDVM

-212 SVSNGNYLNL
+212 SVSNGDYLNL
-222 VSEQN
+222 VTEQN
-227 SLEFLAKQP
+227 LLEYLAKQP
-236 DGSIKR
+236 ERSIRRSVK
-242 AAKRLQNKDVSYRE
+242 KLQNSDDYRE

-269 LIDRAGFFERIN
+269 LIDRDTWLERIN
-281 QGGFVG
+281 AGGFVG
-287 YIILIILALGSVMGI
+287 YVIIIILILGLTMGALR
-302 IQFQFL
+302 FKFL
-308 YKESKSIENEL
+308 DEETKSINKEL
-319 QSGDFSNDSIL
+319 ETNNFSDDSIL
-330 GKLHNI
+330 GKLNTI
-336 FSSHAGD
+336 YSQYSGN
-343 NPEELEAQLEDVLAK
+343 NPEDLESQLEDILAK

-365 NLSIIK
+365 NLSVIK

-379 LGLLGTVV
+379 LGLLGTVI

-427 LLFIHNLLDSRS
+427 LLFVHNILDSRS
-439 RSISQIYEEQ
+439 RAISQIYEEQ
-449 AIGYVASTSI
+449 AIGLLALVSI

>member
-1 MKMNKQL
+1 MNKKL
-8 YLLPFLVFCLSAFL
+8 YLLPFLIFALN
-22 SAQDTTEEQIV
+22 AQQQTPVPVVE
-33 APVITDLDLLVES
+33 PVITDLDLLVES
-46 VKNTASIRAKEDKTR
+46 VKTTASIRAKEDKAR
-61 LTKFLSD
+61 LNKFLSD
-68 KNRQQYLLNQMK
+68 KNKQQSLLDNMK
-80 ANLKKEEVRSVRL
+80 YKLTLEERRSDRL
-93 TDEYEAND
+93 TKQYEDND
-101 KKLSELEE
+101 AELSDLEE

-137 LSLTNIEFPERIE
+137 LSLTNIEFPERID

-184 KVKSYNTDILSKS
+184 KVKSYNTDILTKS
-197 GELVNEDVL
+197 GELVNQDVL

-212 SVSNGNYLNL
+212 SVSNGDYLNL
-222 VSEQN
+222 VAEQN
-227 SLEFLAKQP
+227 LLEYLAKQP
-236 DGSIKR
+236 ERSIR
-242 AAKRLQNKDVSYRE
+242 RSAKKLQNSDDYRE

-269 LIDRAGFFERIN
+269 LIDRDTWLERIN
-281 QGGFVG
+281 AGGFVG
-287 YIILIILALGSVMGI
+287 YVIIIILILGLAMGAMR
-302 IQFQFL
+302 FRFL
-308 YKESKSIENEL
+308 DEESKSITKEL
-319 QSGDFSNDSIL
+319 ETNNFLNDSIL
-330 GKLHNI
+330 GKLN
-336 FSSHAGD
+336 SVYSKYSGN
-343 NPEELEAQLEDVLAK
+343 NPEDLESQLEDILAK

-365 NLSIIK
+365 NLSVIK

-379 LGLLGTVV
+379 LGLLGTVI

-417 TMLGLIAAVP
+417 NMLGLIAAVP
-427 LLFIHNLLDSRS
+427 FLFVHNILDSRS

-449 AIGYVASTSI
+449 AIGLLALVSI

>member
-1 MKMNKQL
+1 MNKKL
-8 YLLPFLVFCLSAFL
+8 YLLPFLIFALN
-22 SAQDTTEEQIV
+22 AQQQTPVPVVE
-33 APVITDLDLLVES
+33 PVITDLDLLVES
-46 VKNTASIRAKEDKTR
+46 VKTTASIRAKEDKAR
-61 LTKFLSD
+61 LNKFLSD
-68 KNRQQYLLNQMK
+68 KNKQQSLLDNMK
-80 ANLKKEEVRSVRL
+80 YKLTLEERRSDRL
-93 TDEYEAND
+93 TKQYEDND
-101 KKLSELEE
+101 AELSDLEE

-137 LSLTNIEFPERIE
+137 LSLTNIEFPERID

-184 KVKSYNTDILSKS
+184 KVKSYNTDILTKS
-197 GELVNEDVL
+197 GELVNQDVL

-212 SVSNGNYLNL
+212 SVSNGDYLNL
-222 VSEQN
+222 VAEQN
-227 SLEFLAKQP
+227 LLEYLAKQP
-236 DGSIKR
+236 ERSIR
-242 AAKRLQNKDVSYRE
+242 RSAKKLQNSDDYRE

-269 LIDRAGFFERIN
+269 LIDRDTWLERIN
-281 QGGFVG
+281 AGGFVG
-287 YIILIILALGSVMGI
+287 YVIIIILILGLAMGAMR
-302 IQFQFL
+302 FRFL
-308 YKESKSIENEL
+308 DEESKSITKEL
-319 QSGDFSNDSIL
+319 ETNNFLNDSIL
-330 GKLHNI
+330 GKLN
-336 FSSHAGD
+336 SVYSKYSG
-343 NPEELEAQLEDVLAK
+343 NNLEDLESQLEDILAK

-365 NLSIIK
+365 NLSVIK

-379 LGLLGTVV
+379 LGLLGTVI

-427 LLFIHNLLDSRS
+427 LLFVHNILDSRS

-449 AIGYVASTSI
+449 AIGLLALVSI

>member
-1 MKMNKQL
+1 MNKKL
-8 YLLPFLVFCLSAFL
+8 YLLPFLIFSL
-22 SAQDTTEEQIV
+22 SAQEIAEEPLAI
-33 APVITDLDLLVES
+33 PVITDLDLLVES
-46 VKNTASIRAKEDKTR
+46 VKNTASIRAKEDKER

-80 ANLKKEEVRSVRL
+80 VNLKNEEDRSVRL
-93 TDEYEAND
+93 TNQYEAND
-101 KKLSELEE
+101 KELSELEE

-137 LSLTNIEFPERIE
+137 LSLTNIEFPERVE

-161 DLPTTEELERLWYE
+161 DLPTTAELERLWYE

-197 GELVNEDVL
+197 GELVNRDVL

-227 SLEFLAKQP
+227 LLEFLAKQP

-242 AAKRLQNKDVSYRE
+242 SAKRLQNKDVSYRE
-256 VFIDPTRGSLLTK
+256 VYIDPTRGSLLSK
-269 LIDRAGFFERIN
+269 LIDRAGWLQRIN

-287 YIILIILALGSVMGI
+287 YVILIILTLGLTMGVL
-302 IQFQFL
+302 QFQFL
-308 YKESKSIENEL
+308 YRESKTIDAEL
-319 QSGDFSNDSIL
+319 ETGNFSNDSIL
-330 GKLHNI
+330 GKLNSV
-336 FSSHAGD
+336 FKSHTGD
-343 NPEELEAQLEDVLAK
+343 NPEELEAQLEDILAK
-358 ATPPLEK
+358 ASPPLDK
-365 NLSIIK
+365 NLSVIK

-379 LGLLGTVV
+379 LGLLGTVI
-387 GMIETFQAI
+387 GMIDTFQAI

-427 LLFIHNLLDSRS
+427 LLFVHNLLDSRS
-439 RSISQIYEEQ
+439 RAISQIYEEQ
-449 AIGYVASTSI
+449 AIGFVASLSM

>member
-1 MKMNKQL
+1 MNKKI
-8 YLLPFLVFCLSAFL
+8 YLLPFLVFALN
-22 SAQDTTEEQIV
+22 AQDADPAPVVE
-33 APVITDLDLLVES
+33 PVITDLDLLVES
-46 VKNTASIRAKEDKTR
+46 VKTTASIRAKEDRAR
-61 LTKFLSD
+61 LNKFLSD
-68 KNRQQYLLNQMK
+68 KNKQQSLLDNMK
-80 ANLKKEEVRSVRL
+80 YKLTLEERRSERL
-93 TDEYEAND
+93 TKEYEDND
-101 KKLSELEE
+101 AQLSDLEE

-126 QTAGESKGQFM
+126 QTAGESKGQFA

-184 KVKSYNTDILSKS
+184 KVKSYNADILTKS
-197 GELVNEDVL
+197 GELVNQDIL

-222 VSEQN
+222 VTEQN
-227 SLEFLAKQP
+227 LLEYLPKQP
-236 DGSIKR
+236 ERSIR
-242 AAKRLQNKDVSYRE
+242 RSAKKLQNSDDYRE

-269 LIDRAGFFERIN
+269 LIDRDTWLERIN
-281 QGGFVG
+281 AGGFVG
-287 YIILIILALGSVMGI
+287 YVIIIILILGLAMGALR
-302 IQFQFL
+302 FKFL
-308 YKESKSIENEL
+308 NEESKSINKEL
-319 QSGDFSNDSIL
+319 ETNQFADDSIL
-330 GKLHNI
+330 GKLNSI
-336 FSSHAGD
+336 YSKYSGD
-343 NPEELEAQLEDVLAK
+343 NPEDLESQLEDILAK

-365 NLSIIK
+365 NLSVIK

-379 LGLLGTVV
+379 LGLLGTVI

-427 LLFIHNLLDSRS
+427 LLFVHNILDSRS
-439 RSISQIYEEQ
+439 RAISQIYEEQ
-449 AIGYVASTSI
+449 AIGLLALVSI